1 MDDDLED
8 GEPSDDDKRVGFGL
22 KQDNSEWKQL

>member
-1 MDDDLED
+1 MDDDLEN
-8 GEPSDDDKRVGFGL
+8 GEPSDDDKRVGAGL

>member
-1 MDDDLED
+1 MDDDLEN
-8 GEPSDDDKRVGFGL
+8 GEPSDDDKRVGSGL